1 MSEGWL
7 PNGEPDPNY
16 QGQTWATPEEKTRI
30 LARFQN
36 DAIRELVIVSMGNE
50 PTLVRIKGK
59 IKPEDVQKL
68 VNPDDNEQ

>member
-30 LARFQN
+30 LEKYENENLGVN
-36 DAIRELVIVSMGNE
+36 DFKNRLN
-50 PTLVRIKGK
+50 GK
-59 IKPEDVQKL
+59 TRKKVTNYTPPKKKRKK
-68 VNPDDNEQ
+68 

>member
-30 LARFQN
+30 LEKHERSNYEEHGFDKYGRVLGQRKERKKVTN
-36 DAIRELVIVSMGNE
+36 YTPPKKKR
-50 PTLVRIKGK
+50 KK
-59 IKPEDVQKL
+59 
-68 VNPDDNEQ
+68 

>member
-30 LARFQN
+30 LEKYENENLGVN
-36 DAIRELVIVSMGNE
+36 DFKNRLN
-50 PTLVRIKGK
+50 GK
-59 IKPEDVQKL
+59 TRKKVTNYTPSKKKRKK
-68 VNPDDNEQ
+68 